1 MYPERGADVAL
12 RRLLLENVFLL
23 AGRRVPVDV
32 TLPIPVD
39 EAAEVRHVDLC
50 ACMYDVLLDPFGK

>member
-1 MYPERGADVAL
+1 VYPERGPDVAL

-32 TLPIPVD
+32 TLPIPAN
-39 EAAEVRHVDLC
+39 EAAEVRSCSQLHIIT
-50 ACMYDVLLDPFGK
+50 CMHG